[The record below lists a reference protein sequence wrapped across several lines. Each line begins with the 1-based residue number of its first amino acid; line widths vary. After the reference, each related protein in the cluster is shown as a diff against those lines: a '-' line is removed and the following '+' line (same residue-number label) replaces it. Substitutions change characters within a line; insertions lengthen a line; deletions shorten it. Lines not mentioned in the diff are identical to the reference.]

1 MWGVLKDLRRLKFN
15 FIEMEALVEKYEAFV
30 GIKRLL
36 KDIFR
41 EVEAFFKLI

>member
-1 MWGVLKDLRRLKFN
+1 MEAFTLMWDVLKDLRSGGFVQN
-15 FIEMEALVEKYEAFV
+15 YETFL
-30 GIKRLL
+30 KRLL